1 MEDIDV
7 QFLVFYFEDEIFI
20 FIIFGSIGKFKMV
33 FYFYFDV
40 NNIDFFE
47 KEFIVEFI

>member
-20 FIIFGSIGKFKMV
+20 FIIFGSIGKLKMV
-33 FYFYFDV
+33 LYFY
-40 NNIDFFE
+40 IDYCGVYLR
-47 KEFIVEFI
+47 KDL